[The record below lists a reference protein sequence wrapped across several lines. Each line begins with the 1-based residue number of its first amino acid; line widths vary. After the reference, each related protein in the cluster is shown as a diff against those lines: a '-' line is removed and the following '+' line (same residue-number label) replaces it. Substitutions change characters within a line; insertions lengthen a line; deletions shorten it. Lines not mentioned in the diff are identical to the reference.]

1 MIRTNGI
8 INLRKSGMTCK
19 GVLDI
24 SEVVGTDSSGALMH
38 FFLERPPVEHGERWS
53 TPLRSYQVVFPP
65 QAVNFDPVATD
76 EAKQLF
82 LEKLWNAQAI
92 LRTKGGRSVALRSEE
107 LEVDARGNRSTY
119 ATTFFNVYQRTPYL
133 GEPRKVGRA
142 YPGVMVY
149 TDSDVFSLKSSF
161 MSMALR
167 SKRIVC
173 PSA

>member
-1 MIRTNGI
+1 
-8 INLRKSGMTCK
+8 MTCK

-133 GEPRKVGRA
+133 GEPRKVGS
-142 YPGVMVY
+142 GV
-149 TDSDVFSLKSSF
+149 S
-161 MSMALR
+161 
-167 SKRIVC
+167 
-173 PSA
+173 

>member
-1 MIRTNGI
+1 
-8 INLRKSGMTCK
+8 
-19 GVLDI
+19 VLDI

-133 GEPRKVGRA
+133 GEPRKVGS
-142 YPGVMVY
+142 GV
-149 TDSDVFSLKSSF
+149 S
-161 MSMALR
+161 
-167 SKRIVC
+167 
-173 PSA
+173 